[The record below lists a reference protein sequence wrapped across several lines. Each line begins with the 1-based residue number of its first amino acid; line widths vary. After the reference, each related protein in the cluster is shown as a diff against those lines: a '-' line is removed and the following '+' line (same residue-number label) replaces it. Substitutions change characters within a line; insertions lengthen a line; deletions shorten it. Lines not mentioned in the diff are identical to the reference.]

1 MLSTDITLTKWLMP
15 NKINCFNVFINI
27 INNKKQLLVKNYTKI
42 THMQEITRLE
52 FCLQNKEDQ
61 TLYIA
66 CSLIFHFNII
76 RISIFG
82 IPNAL
87 NGEEKWKCW
96 AQITSK
102 SLQVGWVVNVY
113 VKYLNNC
120 VIFSC
125 KLFVSKGNLIH
136 FGIFSYILYRILL
149 LKEINLVWK
158 WPRPSNSLK

>member
-1 MLSTDITLTKWLMP
+1 MI
-15 NKINCFNVFINI
+15 
-27 INNKKQLLVKNYTKI
+27 KNYTNI

-52 FCLQNKEDQ
+52 LCLQNKEDQ

-66 CSLIFHFNII
+66 CSLIFHFKTLTNQYYMNIYI
-76 RISIFG
+76 WYSKC
-82 IPNAL
+82 L

-102 SLQVGWVVNVY
+102 SLQVEWVVNVY

-136 FGIFSYILYRILL
+136 FGIFSYILYRTLL